1 MRITVDAS
9 ELPGPEKE
17 EKAEAAEATEE
28 GEGGA
33 ELPQRSLVDEL
44 ASFLGERLG
53 CEVMV
58 EGSEISLELGEGRGL
73 RRRVRQLLKKFLYK
87 QGLTDDFRVISTG
100 EGGFRIKR
108 RRFPRLKERARWA

>member
-17 EKAEAAEATEE
+17 EEAKATEAE
-28 GEGGA
+28 EGGPEA
-33 ELPQRSLVDEL
+33 EVTQRSLVEEL

-58 EGSEISLELGEGRGL
+58 EGGEISLELGEGQGL
-73 RRRVRQLLKKFLYK
+73 RRKVRQLLKKFLYK
-87 QGLTDDFRVISTG
+87 QGLTDEFRVISTG
-100 EGGFRIKR
+100 GGGFRIKR
-108 RRFPRLKERARWA
+108 RRFPRLKERGRWA